1 MSLRRCTGYAGVLLS
16 VLFLASGWIGAQA
29 PQTTSTQSY
38 NPAPRQRERTLL
50 YVGVPMKKGNTD
62 ARIPAGIYVFDVND
76 GFAFVKR
83 IPTFE
88 YPAWED
94 PMITDQVIGVA
105 ATPTGKFI
113 MSTFKGVHAFDL
125 ITEKWLWTKT
135 YSGRMLDGRMVTNGT
150 VDRFSVS
157 PDGKTIY
164 APDGYATGNC
174 LLYTSPSPRD
184 S

>member
-1 MSLRRCTGYAGVLLS
+1 MDGICGCASQRAVPGERLDRC
-16 VLFLASGWIGAQA
+16 ASATDYGA
-29 PQTTSTQSY
+29 QSY
-38 NPAPRQRERTLL
+38 NPAPRLRERTLL

-105 ATPTGKFI
+105 GTPTGKFI
-113 MSTFKGVHAFDL
+113 MSTFK
-125 ITEKWLWTKT
+125 
-135 YSGRMLDGRMVTNGT
+135 
-150 VDRFSVS
+150 
-157 PDGKTIY
+157 
-164 APDGYATGNC
+164 
-174 LLYTSPSPRD
+174 
-184 S
+184 

>member
-1 MSLRRCTGYAGVLLS
+1 MSLRRWAGSAVGLII
-16 VLFLASGWIGAQA
+16 VFVASGWIGAQA
-29 PQTTSTQSY
+29 PQPAGGQSY
-38 NPAPRQRERTLL
+38 NPIPRLRDRTLL

-88 YPAWED
+88 YAAWED

-105 ATPTGKFI
+105 GTPTGKFI

-125 ITEKWLWTKT
+125 YTEKWLWTKT
-135 YSGRMLDGRMVTNGT
+135 YSGRMLHRRVVTNDT
-150 VDRFSVS
+150 
-157 PDGKTIY
+157 
-164 APDGYATGNC
+164 
-174 LLYTSPSPRD
+174 
-184 S
+184 